1 MNKLALALTLS
12 LLSTTVLAESAYH
25 SEYTP
30 VGEGNCRITSRAGPK
45 DEMQD
50 QFTSVCPG
58 RDKMKVS
65 WSGFDARD
73 WISLTYK
80 GKTANFMVW
89 NGFGGVSGKKLEWRY
104 RGSEL
109 VALIVRMERTDTNL
123 NNFLAV
129 IRVNTKNIEKSCIIE
144 QVRTNEEAQASA
156 DDPRDNSCFYQND

>member
-1 MNKLALALTLS
+1 
-12 LLSTTVLAESAYH
+12 
-25 SEYTP
+25 
-30 VGEGNCRITSRAGPK
+30 
-45 DEMQD
+45 
-50 QFTSVCPG
+50 
-58 RDKMKVS
+58 MKVS

-109 VALIVRMERTDTNL
+109 VALIVRMERTDTNIVPPGALAVNL